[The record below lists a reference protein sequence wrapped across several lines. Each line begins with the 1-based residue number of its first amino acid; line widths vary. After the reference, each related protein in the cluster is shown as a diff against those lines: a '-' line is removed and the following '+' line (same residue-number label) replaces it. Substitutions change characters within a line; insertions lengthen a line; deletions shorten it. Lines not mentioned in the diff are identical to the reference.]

1 MPSVKYT
8 FYRIKIRK
16 LKIARKEKLTLTSQI
31 MILQKKLV
39 QMKTK
44 SVQMR
49 PRRLWKA
56 LQILLQME
64 RNKNVS
70 IIKFMMKKSF

>member
-44 SVQMR
+44 LVQMR

>member
-8 FYRIKIRK
+8 FCRIKIRK
-16 LKIARKEKLTLTSQI
+16 LKMTRKEKLTLTSQI
-31 MILQKKLV
+31 MILQKKIL

-44 SVQMR
+44 WVQMR
-49 PRRLWKA
+49 LRRLWKA
-56 LQILLQME
+56 LQIPLQME

-70 IIKFMMKKSF
+70 IIKFMMKRFP

>member
-16 LKIARKEKLTLTSQI
+16 LKMTRKEKLTLTSQI
-31 MILQKKLV
+31 MILQKKIL

-44 SVQMR
+44 WVQMR

-56 LQILLQME
+56 LQIPLQME

-70 IIKFMMKKSF
+70 IIKIMIKRFS